1 MTKIPSNDKINMSKK
16 AKVYDSAKGY
26 DLAAKRYDDKQTYLN
41 SFEQNRLM
49 PLLGDVKAKKVLD
62 VGAGTG
68 RLAVQLANLGA
79 LVTATDVS
87 EKMLDKLKRK
97 NKKIAAIIGDAET
110 LDFPDR
116 EFDIVVAAFL
126 IVHLRSPKRFF
137 DEAYRVLKDGGRLIV
152 TNVNQKDPPVIE
164 TKEGDILIDSY
175 YHRPEQVRE
184 DLETLA
190 FSIKEDLLIKEKGVW
205 INQIIVAQK

>member
-1 MTKIPSNDKINMSKK
+1 M
-16 AKVYDSAKGY
+16 AKVKVYNSIKGY
-26 DLAAKRYDDKQTYLN
+26 NLAAKRYDDKQTYLN
-41 SFEQNRLM
+41 SFEQNRLV
-49 PLLGDVKAKKVLD
+49 PLLGDVKGKKVLD

-68 RLAVQLANLGA
+68 RLAVQIANMGA

-87 EKMLDKLKRK
+87 ENMLEVLKRK
-97 NKKIAAIIGDAET
+97 STKVATVVQDAET
-110 LDFPDR
+110 LDFSDN
-116 EFDIVVAAFL
+116 EFDIVIAAFL

-137 DEAYRVLKDGGRLIV
+137 DEAYRVLKDGGKLIV
-152 TNVNQKDPPVIE
+152 TNVNQKEPPIIP
-164 TKEGDILIDSY
+164 TSEGGIVIDSY

-190 FSIKEDLLIKEKGVW
+190 FSIREDLLVKEKGVW

>member
-1 MTKIPSNDKINMSKK
+1 MANM
-16 AKVYDSAKGY
+16 
-26 DLAAKRYDDKQTYLN
+26 
-41 SFEQNRLM
+41 
-49 PLLGDVKAKKVLD
+49 
-62 VGAGTG
+62 
-68 RLAVQLANLGA
+68 GA

-87 EKMLDKLKRK
+87 ENMLEVLKRK
-97 NKKIAAIIGDAET
+97 SNKVATVVRDAEA
-110 LDFPDR
+110 LDFSDN

-137 DEAYRVLKDGGRLIV
+137 DEAYRVLKDGGKLIV
-152 TNVNQKDPPVIE
+152 TNVNQKDPPIIPTE
-164 TKEGDILIDSY
+164 EGGIVIDSF

-184 DLETLA
+184 DLEALA